1 MLGGRHG
8 WKDFLW
14 DFLEREKEG
23 ESRSRW
29 IEGSEVWK
37 DRRIEGVNRLAGAVE
52 VEDWLVEAIG
62 GVDVELEKHL
72 GFEALDFQRAIVG
85 SDLEAMFGGEKTRIV
100 SSCFSPCWFGKMGE
114 RLDSA
119 QAVLLGF
126 ESLVNH
132 RDGAFDLQ
140 SHRIILM
147 LVTLLQPQRRM
158 LPSWWECHPYGL
170 SAMTARPSGH
180 IVEIVGTPCFV

>member
-1 MLGGRHG
+1 MGFFR
-8 WKDFLW
+8 
-14 DFLEREKEG
+14 EREKEG

-52 VEDWLVEAIG
+52 VEDWLVEAIE

-100 SSCFSPCWFGKMGE
+100 SSSASRLVGLPRWE
-114 RLDSA
+114 RGLTLPKRYCLDSSPSLIIET
-119 QAVLLGF
+119 VPSICNLI
-126 ESLVNH
+126 ESYLC
-132 RDGAFDLQ
+132 L
-140 SHRIILM
+140 
-147 LVTLLQPQRRM
+147 
-158 LPSWWECHPYGL
+158 
-170 SAMTARPSGH
+170 
-180 IVEIVGTPCFV
+180 

>member
-1 MLGGRHG
+1 MGKGFSKSNCWKRSGGDVRR
-8 WKDFLW
+8 
-14 DFLEREKEG
+14 REDK
-23 ESRSRW
+23 
-29 IEGSEVWK
+29 
-37 DRRIEGVNRLAGAVE
+37 NC
-52 VEDWLVEAIG
+52 
-62 GVDVELEKHL
+62 EL
-72 GFEALDFQRAIVG
+72 F
-85 SDLEAMFGGEKTRIV
+85 
-100 SSCFSPCWFGKMGE
+100 CFSPCWFAKMGE

-119 QAVLLGF
+119 QAILLGF

-180 IVEIVGTPCFV
+180 IVEILGTPCFV

>member
-85 SDLEAMFGGEKTRIV
+85 SDLEAMFGGEKT
-100 SSCFSPCWFGKMGE
+100 K
-114 RLDSA
+114 L
-119 QAVLLGF
+119 
-126 ESLVNH
+126 
-132 RDGAFDLQ
+132 
-140 SHRIILM
+140 
-147 LVTLLQPQRRM
+147 
-158 LPSWWECHPYGL
+158 
-170 SAMTARPSGH
+170 
-180 IVEIVGTPCFV
+180 